1 MKRESRRMKRM
12 SRSKRKLPGMNLT
25 SLMDVFT
32 ILVFFLLTNSSSTEV
47 LEPPKQI
54 TLPASVVESKPRET
68 VVVLVT
74 AENIL
79 VQGQMVMATDDA
91 LNSQQPEIPEI
102 LERLKQQRKN
112 IIGASTKTVAT
123 GKEVTV
129 LADKTIPFKLLKRVM
144 STCTRAGYEKI
155 SLAVIQKASQSK

>member
-47 LEPPKQI
+47 LEPPKQV

-74 AENIL
+74 VDNIL
-79 VQGQMVMATDDA
+79 VQGKMVMKTEDA
-91 LNSQQPEIPEI
+91 LNSKQPEIAEI
-102 LERLKQQRKN
+102 LERLKQQRNN
-112 IIGASTKTVAT
+112 IIGASTKAVAT

-129 LADKTIPFKLLKRVM
+129 LADKAIPFKLLKRVM

>member
-12 SRSKRKLPGMNLT
+12 SRSHRKLPSMNLT

-68 VVVLVT
+68 VVILVT
-74 AENIL
+74 ADNIL
-79 VQGQMVMATDDA
+79 VQGEVVVATADA
-91 LNSQQPEIPEI
+91 LNIKTSVIPQI
-102 LERLKQQRKN
+102 VARLNQQREN
-112 IIGASTKTVAT
+112 IIGMSTKTVASA
-123 GKEVTV
+123 KEVTV
-129 LADKTIPFKLLKRVM
+129 LAHKSIPFRLLKKVM
-144 STCTRAGYEKI
+144 SSSTRAGYEKI
-155 SLAVIQKASQSK
+155 SLAVIQKASQSQ

>member
-54 TLPASVVESKPRET
+54 TLPASVVESKPKET
-68 VVVLVT
+68 VVILVT
-74 AENIL
+74 AKNIL
-79 VQGQMVMATDDA
+79 VQGQWVINTADV
-91 LNSQQPEIPEI
+91 LNTQQAEIPQI
-102 LERLKQQRKN
+102 LQRLKQQRNN
-112 IIGASTKTVAT
+112 IIGSATHVVAK
-123 GKEVTV
+123 GQEVTI
-129 LADKTIPFKLLKRVM
+129 LADKSIPFKLLKRIM
-144 STCTRAGYEKI
+144 STCTRAGYVKI
-155 SLAVIQKASQSK
+155 SLAVIQKASQSQ